1 METKKCR
8 RCGEEKPLDCFS
20 RRGEGSVKKRIN
32 CKCKECIKEEADIV
46 RQLRK
51 TAPPIPKIC
60 DSCKLNPL
68 TNPNLGPHRKKLQLD
83 HDHDTGKFRGWI
95 CDNCNVAL
103 SRSGDNLQGVINL
116 VNYLL
121 QNHL

>member
-1 METKKCR
+1 METKICR
-8 RCGEEKPLDCFS
+8 RCGQEKPLDCFS
-20 RRGEGSVKKRIN
+20 RRGEGPVKKRIN
-32 CKCKECIKEEADIV
+32 CKCKDCIKEEAAIV

-60 DSCKLNPL
+60 DSCKLDPL

-116 VNYLL
+116 INYLL